1 MDSSV
6 IRNKKLFE
14 KHKRNLSGFEELNR
28 ESGIDPKGILLIPDH
43 NVLAIAGLHDEPG
56 RRQHLTF
63 FQIERQLNPKS
74 KRAMGRKSGSVLFPK
89 RNVSDPRLSLKI
101 GEMSESQ
108 ELMQIQEVD
117 SVRLIQ
123 KGTEGAPRNEGAR
136 KSVSVS
142 NSGDVGDFRKNKLSF
157 LDMLT
162 IKKGSH
168 LETLSSKQSFSGL

>member
-1 MDSSV
+1 M

-43 NVLAIAGLHDEPG
+43 NVLVIAGLHDEAE

-63 FQIERQLNPKS
+63 FQIERRLNPKS
-74 KRAMGRKSGSVLFPK
+74 KRALARKSGSVLFPK

-101 GEMSESQ
+101 GELSESQ

-117 SVRLIQ
+117 SVRMIK
-123 KGTEGAPRNEGAR
+123 KGTDGVARNDGSK

-162 IKKGSH
+162 IKKGAD
-168 LETLSSKQSFSGL
+168 LETVSSRETFFFMGL